1 MKIGN
6 PLALV
11 ALVLSLA
18 IVWEIRQV
26 LLMAIAAIVIATSLN
41 LFARWLQRFG
51 LRRPIAVIVAISST
65 VSLLTI
71 FFFAIVPPFI
81 DQFEQFTQLYP
92 KTLAQLDVWLAR
104 VVTRLPGQF
113 FDPSTL
119 NLNDVLNQ
127 IQPIFNNFL
136 ETSFNVFSGT
146 LGVVLNLLL
155 VIVLTIMF
163 LASPQS
169 YRNAFIL
176 LFPAFYRHRIDE
188 VLDRSEEA
196 LSGWLVGVLFNMV
209 VVAIMSWLGL
219 WLILQIPLALAHGV
233 LAGLL
238 AFIPNIGPALSVIP
252 PMATAVLENPWKP
265 IAVLILYVVIQQ
277 IESNFLTP
285 YVMAR
290 QVSLLPAVTLVSQVV
305 FATFFGFLGLLMALP
320 ITVVGQV
327 VLQELLIKDI
337 LNQWQQ
343 GGESLPIRRRQ
354 SVKLPEEDERSI
366 EEESESDRPSSR
378 SAEID
383 SKS

>member
-1 MKIGN
+1 MRTGN
-6 PLALV
+6 LLALV

-18 IVWEIRQV
+18 IVWEIRQI
-26 LLMAIAAIVIATSLN
+26 LLMASAALVIATSLN
-41 LFARWLQRFG
+41 LFARWLQQFG
-51 LRRPIAVIVAISST
+51 LRRPLAVVMAIGST
-65 VSLLTI
+65 VALLTI

-81 DQFEQFTQLYP
+81 DQFEQFVQLFP
-92 KTLAQLDVWLAR
+92 KTIDRLEVWLEGII
-104 VVTRLPGQF
+104 TRLPGEF
-113 FDPSTL
+113 FDPSIL
-119 NLNDVLNQ
+119 NLNDLLNQ

-146 LGVVLNLLL
+146 LGVMLNLVL

-169 YRNAFIL
+169 YRNAFIS
-176 LFPAFYRHRIDE
+176 LFPAFYRRRIDE
-188 VLDRSEEA
+188 VLDRCEEA

-209 VVAIMSWLGL
+209 IVALMSWLGL

-238 AFIPNIGPALSVIP
+238 TFIPNIGPALSVIP

-290 QVSLLPAVTLVSQVV
+290 QVSLLPAINLVSQVV

-320 ITVVGQV
+320 ITVVAQV

-343 GGESLPIRRRQ
+343 GGESLPVRRR
-354 SVKLPEEDERSI
+354 RSA
-366 EEESESDRPSSR
+366 EHQEADDRATDEESEIDRPSPD
-378 SAEID
+378 SAEIE